1 VSAATALALLF
12 QEAGE
17 HEAKLL
23 GIPMWIWQLANL
35 AAFLAVLYYFVARPL
50 MNVFRNQQLA
60 VEEQLKQARA
70 RREEAARLQ
79 AEVHERMSQLERAL
93 DEIRARGVAE
103 GEAARAELIERAD
116 QESERVRREAEQE
129 IARSLASARE
139 ALQRAAAEL
148 TAKGARDVLARE
160 ITDQDRERIL
170 EESLAKLEPRT

>member
-1 VSAATALALLF
+1 MNTFPALAVLL

-17 HEAKLL
+17 HESRLL

-50 MNVFRNQQLA
+50 VQVFRNQQLA
-60 VEEQLKQARA
+60 VEERLKQARA

-79 AEVHERMSQLERAL
+79 AEVHERMSQLERELA
-93 DEIRARGVAE
+93 EIRARGVAE

-148 TAKGARDVLARE
+148 TAAGARDLLARE
-160 ITDQDRERIL
+160 IDDRDRARLL
-170 EESLAKLEPRT
+170 EESLARLEPRT